1 MIRKRKNFLVY
12 KTKRYLIF
20 LFCSKLIFSQSV
32 SYYSKSVNPGKSD
45 EFTQDF
51 TIYRI
56 GKEIRASYRTIS
68 GRYDSPNCYYFGEAD
83 TVNQNIIYLNSICSS
98 EGESYDGG
106 KIKVE
111 FKLNN
116 SQLNVNGEILK
127 KAEQYKSFED
137 KFNLMFAYNNSN
149 TRDDFLYEFG
159 NIEVIEK
166 MKKRELKEQ
175 ERIMKLVKKSNE
187 EANLKREQFKKKEKE
202 EKKEKPKNLKLI
214 ALCLVYEVA
223 NADNDIDIREKDL
236 ILEKIKESVDVSVLT
251 EKEIFDVIQ
260 EESQKRVSFYDIIH
274 DINKNLDKKEKVDVL
289 KMLWEIAYAD
299 KVLDVDEERIIR
311 RSAEM
316 LGIKPSIVLKTKE
329 EFKNQ

>member
-1 MIRKRKNFLVY
+1 M
-12 KTKRYLIF
+12 
-20 LFCSKLIFSQSV
+20 
-32 SYYSKSVNPGKSD
+32 
-45 EFTQDF
+45 
-51 TIYRI
+51 
-56 GKEIRASYRTIS
+56 
-68 GRYDSPNCYYFGEAD
+68 
-83 TVNQNIIYLNSICSS
+83 
-98 EGESYDGG
+98 
-106 KIKVE
+106 
-111 FKLNN
+111 
-116 SQLNVNGEILK
+116 
-127 KAEQYKSFED
+127 
-137 KFNLMFAYNNSN
+137 
-149 TRDDFLYEFG
+149 
-159 NIEVIEK
+159 
-166 MKKRELKEQ
+166 
-175 ERIMKLVKKSNE
+175 
-187 EANLKREQFKKKEKE
+187 
-202 EKKEKPKNLKLI
+202 I

-316 LGIKPSIVLKTKE
+316 LGIKPSIVLQTKE